1 MSEQQQYQAV
11 GFPVLK
17 NDTILRAARG
27 EPVQRVPVWAMR
39 QAGRYLPG
47 LKEFNEDNCSDAWS
61 YY

>member
-47 LKEFNEDNCSDAWS
+47 LEESNEDYCADA
-61 YY
+61 